1 MVINTIGVW
10 QRSPSL
16 SSGKKKIKIEF
27 EDADGSKYNLS
38 LDGVISKNKILK
50 VYELMETLNMSGG
63 TSYGEN
69 DERNRTNLGH
79 EGMRTSD
86 RLTSVGSKIWYIV
99 ENKFRNTTF
108 TSTDIQEMYEEEYK
122 ESMRL
127 DAIATYLSRYVNK
140 DKLVRN
146 KKGGKEWVYKI
157 VLDKKAFTTGKN
169 GNGSDL
175 SQLNQYFDSEKQTI
189 PNHSSAN
196 SIPKTANT
204 YSSLTEVN

>member
-1 MVINTIGVW
+1 M
-10 QRSPSL
+10 
-16 SSGKKKIKIEF
+16 SSGSKKIKIEF

-50 VYELMETLNMSGG
+50 VYELMETLNAPGG
-63 TSYGEN
+63 TPYTEN
-69 DERNRTNLGH
+69 DNRHRNDLTHDGIGAGN
-79 EGMRTSD
+79 

-99 ENKFRNTTF
+99 ENKFHNTTF

-140 DKLVRN
+140 GKLVRN

-157 VLDKKAFTTGKN
+157 LLEKKSVTMGKS
-169 GNGSDL
+169 GGGSDL
-175 SQLNQYFDSEKQTI
+175 SQSTEKQVDFNLRT
-189 PNHSSAN
+189 PN
-196 SIPKTANT
+196 SISQTANT

>member
-1 MVINTIGVW
+1 M
-10 QRSPSL
+10 
-16 SSGKKKIKIEF
+16 SSGSKKIKIEF

-50 VYELMETLNMSGG
+50 VYELMETLNAPGG
-63 TSYGEN
+63 TPYTEN
-69 DERNRTNLGH
+69 DNRHRNDLTHDGIGAGN
-79 EGMRTSD
+79 

-99 ENKFRNTTF
+99 ENKFHNTTF

-140 DKLVRN
+140 GKLVRN

-157 VLDKKAFTTGKN
+157 LLEKKSVTMGKS
-169 GNGSDL
+169 GSGSDL
-175 SQLNQYFDSEKQTI
+175 SQLTEKHLNLRA
-189 PNHSSAN
+189 PN
-196 SIPKTANT
+196 SISQTANA

>member
-69 DERNRTNLGH
+69 DGRNRINLGH
-79 EGMRTSD
+79 EGMRTGD

-99 ENKFRNTTF
+99 ENKFHNTTF

-157 VLDKKAFTTGKN
+157 VLDKKAFTTDKN
-169 GNGSDL
+169 GNGRDL
-175 SQLNQYFDSEKQTI
+175 SQLNQYFDSEKQI
-189 PNHSSAN
+189 NLNYSSAN
-196 SIPKTANT
+196 SSPKTANT